1 MTDITHNKSL
11 TVNAPKGPRG
21 TRGSK
26 SEVKSTG
33 RKTKKQ
39 ELIRL
44 LGGKTGADV
53 ARLSDKLG
61 WQPHSVRAAM
71 TGLRKEG
78 YDIQKNMCPGGKT
91 SRYRILPSP
100 VSSQA
105 GGAEAGK

>member
-1 MTDITHNKSL
+1 MTDITQDK
-11 TVNAPKGPRG
+11 TQTDNASKGPRG
-21 TRGSK
+21 TRGGK
-26 SEVKSTG
+26 SEVRSTG

-78 YDIQKNMCPGGKT
+78 YDIQKNMRPGGKA

>member
-1 MTDITHNKSL
+1 MTDITHDRTL
-11 TVNAPKGPRG
+11 TDNAPRGPRG
-21 TRGSK
+21 TRGGK
-26 SEVKSTG
+26 SEVRSTG

-78 YDIQKNMCPGGKT
+78 YDIQKNMRPGGKS

-100 VSSQA
+100 VSTRA